1 MEGRTSTDTT
11 GAFTLTMSAGGT
23 TITIGQGAVEYCY
36 TDGTNFYAIGY
47 NSGLQGT
54 ATGNINMNNYTFSN
68 ASMLSYYETYN
79 AIGSISST
87 ANLDYSVGNYQSITL
102 TGNVTLTPTN
112 WPSTGRGA
120 SMTLFV
126 IQDGTGSRTLG
137 FSSGTIKVPGG
148 GGLVLSTAPNA
159 IDEVLITSFDGGTT
173 FYVAVLKSFS

>member
-1 MEGRTSTDTT
+1 
-11 GAFTLTMSAGGT
+11 
-23 TITIGQGAVEYCY
+23 
-36 TDGTNFYAIGY
+36 
-47 NSGLQGT
+47 
-54 ATGNINMNNYTFSN
+54 MNNYTFSN